1 MKLKTRNEIEIE
13 KPIILPPSP
22 KIETFPFINERHR
35 LLLED
40 FYTMLTKE
48 AKEEYLSSFYQNI
61 TSLIIEEKRGFI
73 NTLITLF
80 TVGSYDFYDNK
91 ISIYP
96 FQERCCDIIKHELLH
111 MATRKKDKD
120 KCHVGFLQVQK
131 DLHIGNTLNEG
142 YTEIMCKRLQDD
154 YQISP
159 SYKYPLII
167 AQIIETI
174 VGKEKMKE
182 LYFTG
187 DLYELTN
194 ILTKYNTRSNVKDFL
209 IDTDYI
215 LSPLYRKELSNKVI
229 DINNFIYE
237 TFTNWLIKESIDKPL
252 LEEYKSFI
260 ELITQ
265 ILEIYNKDIINKNI
279 KYNTEAGKTKIKILS
294 K

>member
-1 MKLKTRNEIEIE
+1 
-13 KPIILPPSP
+13 
-22 KIETFPFINERHR
+22 
-35 LLLED
+35 
-40 FYTMLTKE
+40 
-48 AKEEYLSSFYQNI
+48 
-61 TSLIIEEKRGFI
+61 
-73 NTLITLF
+73 
-80 TVGSYDFYDNK
+80 
-91 ISIYP
+91 
-96 FQERCCDIIKHELLH
+96 
-111 MATRKKDKD
+111 
-120 KCHVGFLQVQK
+120 
-131 DLHIGNTLNEG
+131 
-142 YTEIMCKRLQDD
+142 
-154 YQISP
+154 
-159 SYKYPLII
+159 
-167 AQIIETI
+167 
-174 VGKEKMKE
+174 MKE

-265 ILEIYNKDIINKNI
+265 VLEIYNKDIINKNI
-279 KYNTEAGKTKIKILS
+279 KYNTEAGKAKIKVLS